1 MWRRLSSSA
10 RPSTPN
16 DEKNQPVER
25 VSSRPTSPPPPPPR
39 PPKQRPKRSRK
50 STSFNYAN
58 FSPSTEDLH
67 AGGLTPTTTAV
78 EDTRTVKF
86 CEAVI
91 PNLSK
96 PPAKAPEALDLRC
109 RPVSRSPSAP
119 QLRNL
124 QLVAAV
130 SSGLAPVV
138 NRIHAMLPS
147 PRGGKTRLSGHLL
160 DQAVLL
166 EDSEDDQPHGNSA
179 LHLRASRRLRGRGSA
194 VTSKVELRLEDAE
207 VETPSVGFKPS
218 TKATR
223 LNADYTKARN
233 ERTKV
238 SPDRMFDRQAPL
250 DLSHSRNKNMNYLLT
265 APRVRPPLS
274 DHRSALQV
282 PPLLLVNGRTDVNP
296 TAPPGAR
303 PAMPTNSLH
312 SSDLDNPM
320 SSPVVPQPVGQSP
333 FPENTRLPALPLF
346 SLAGTIDG
354 AGDDQCRLHRHTI
367 TATTASAPQ
376 ISVLDN
382 YLPDR
387 RQPIAPRTFIPLSA
401 VPQGMLGSITGEAS
415 AQARINSL
423 VDPAAGAPGGRA
435 YSLGGLSTVS
445 ARTMIPGSVI
455 TFQDIKYVVTT
466 KKTACSK
473 PVIKTVLNGVSGIMR
488 PGVNAIMGPTGCGK
502 SSLLDVL
509 AGRKDPKYLSG
520 EVLVDGA
527 PQPKNFKCISGYV
540 VQVSILLHTTVLL
553 LFHSFFLPSL
563 CFHFVDD
570 ILMGTLTVRESLY
583 FAAVLRR
590 KASCTKAETNSKV
603 DDVLEELGLM
613 HVADTK
619 IGTELFRG
627 VSGGER
633 KRTSIGMEIIADP
646 SVLFLDEPTTGLDA
660 FTAGSV
666 IQTLKTLSR
675 RGRTIILSI
684 HQPKYSI
691 YKLFDSLTLVCGG
704 QIVYHGPGRKDP
716 IHYFARLGYICED
729 HNNPPDFFL
738 DILHGEVKPVD
749 PNQMPFQQDEYFDDA
764 QTDFELTAE
773 ESTHQMNVV
782 TSSLVSEWQ
791 DSAEFQRVNN
801 ELMSPHRN
809 SDDPNASETVKAHND
824 HVSYS
829 APFSRQMRVICWRT
843 FLNLIRDPQA
853 SIVQTLVYLFFAVS
867 MGVVYFGLDRSLET
881 GLQNRAGLFFFAT
894 LQVVFVNIGAI
905 ELFLKERAIF
915 IHEHS
920 SGYYRV
926 SAYFLAKLICDVLP
940 TKALPVFFFMPITY
954 WMAKLVPK
962 AGNFF
967 FFELILTLG
976 TVSAAAAALF
986 VSASVTT
993 FSIANVIISILFVF
1007 MMVFGGYLINLNSMG
1022 AWLSWLRYFSI
1033 FRYTLGGL
1041 LINEVAGLE
1050 FCPSVNRSTDGF
1062 VDTRTCLQL
1071 GLVHLPR
1078 DPWECRHTHT
1088 RRHEY
1093 TPTPTHTNNFNFPY
1107 SESGTQYLQDMALP
1121 SSTLW
1126 DLWCNAVG
1134 LGSIAIVCLILCYVQ
1149 LRRISVYK

>member
-1 MWRRLSSSA
+1 MSGEYTESPPLTRFHVMEN
-10 RPSTPN
+10 PN
-16 DEKNQPVER
+16 D
-25 VSSRPTSPPPPPPR
+25 
-39 PPKQRPKRSRK
+39 KQDK
-50 STSFNYAN
+50 
-58 FSPSTEDLH
+58 
-67 AGGLTPTTTAV
+67 
-78 EDTRTVKF
+78 
-86 CEAVI
+86 
-91 PNLSK
+91 
-96 PPAKAPEALDLRC
+96 
-109 RPVSRSPSAP
+109 
-119 QLRNL
+119 
-124 QLVAAV
+124 AAV

-194 VTSKVELRLEDAE
+194 VTSKVELRSEDAE

-354 AGDDQCRLHRHTI
+354 AGDDQGRLHRHTI

-540 VQVSILLHTTVLL
+540 VQ
-553 LFHSFFLPSL
+553 
-563 CFHFVDD
+563 DD

-1062 VDTRTCLQL
+1062 VDTRTC
-1071 GLVHLPR
+1071 
-1078 DPWECRHTHT
+1078 
-1088 RRHEY
+1088 
-1093 TPTPTHTNNFNFPY
+1093 
-1107 SESGTQYLQDMALP
+1107 ESGTQYLQDMALP